1 MKTLLI
7 SFSLFAA
14 VACLAATPGKS
25 LPKVFV
31 SGGNSFQISGGS
43 GEDQVSGNAG
53 PTVAEGI
60 KLFQD
65 RCPGV
70 MINMRRDAADYIV
83 SVTDDGSG
91 AARKGRRAIVS
102 KPNGDLLK
110 AESDRS
116 LKTAVEHACAAI
128 EQDWDR
134 R

>member
-1 MKTLLI
+1 M
-7 SFSLFAA
+7 
-14 VACLAATPGKS
+14 
-25 LPKVFV
+25 PKVFV

-70 MINMRRDAADYIV
+70 MINMRREAADYIV

-128 EQDWDR
+128 EQDWSR